1 MPPTTAEI
9 IAAAHVVVDIPVAW
23 GEMDALNHVN
33 NVSFF
38 RYLETSRVAF
48 LRALGP
54 GVGFDASDRRRGVG
68 FILQHAECRFRRP
81 VNFPDTLRVT
91 SSLVSIGDDRF
102 TLEHQVISTAT
113 DHVAAV
119 GRGTIVTYDYA
130 AHAKVSIPPVVRDAL
145 ARFPVRA
152 PE

>member
-38 RYLETSRVAF
+38 RYLETARVAF
-48 LRALGP
+48 IRSLG
-54 GVGFDASDRRRGVG
+54 VDVSDRRRDLG

-102 TLEHQVISTAT
+102 TLEHQVISSAT
-113 DHVAAV
+113 DHVAAI
-119 GRGTIVTYDYA
+119 GRGTIVTYDYS
-130 AHAKVSIPPVVRDAL
+130 AHSKVNIPPVVRAAL
-145 ARFPVRA
+145 GRFPIRVGD
-152 PE
+152 

>member
-38 RYLETSRVAF
+38 RYLETARVAF
-48 LRALGP
+48 IRALG
-54 GVGFDASDRRRGVG
+54 VDVSDRRRGLG

-91 SSLVSIGDDRF
+91 ASLVSIGDDRF

-130 AHAKVSIPPVVRDAL
+130 AHAKVSIPPIVREAI
-145 ARFPVRA
+145 ARFPIRA
-152 PE
+152 SE

>member
-9 IAAAHVVVDIPVAW
+9 IASAHVVVDIPVAW

-38 RYLETSRVAF
+38 RYLETARVGF
-48 LRALGP
+48 IRALG
-54 GVGFDASDRRRGVG
+54 VDVSDRRRGLG

-119 GRGTIVTYDYA
+119 GRGTIVTYDYSV
-130 AHAKVSIPPVVRDAL
+130 HAKVSIPPIVRDAL
-145 ARFPVRA
+145 ARFPIRA
-152 PE
+152 SE

>member
-33 NVSFF
+33 NVSYF
-38 RYLETSRVAF
+38 RYLETARVAF
-48 LRALGP
+48 IRALG
-54 GVGFDASDRRRGVG
+54 VDVSDRRRGLG

-91 SSLVSIGDDRF
+91 ASLVSIGDDRF
-102 TLEHQVISTAT
+102 ALEHQVISTAT

-130 AHAKVSIPPVVRDAL
+130 AHAKVSIPPIVREAL
-145 ARFPVRA
+145 ARFPIRA
-152 PE
+152 SE

>member
-38 RYLETSRVAF
+38 RYLETARVAF
-48 LRALGP
+48 IRALG
-54 GVGFDASDRRRGVG
+54 VDVSDRRRGLG

-91 SSLVSIGDDRF
+91 ASLVSIGDDRF

-130 AHAKVSIPPVVRDAL
+130 AHAKVSIPPIVREAL
-145 ARFPVRA
+145 ARFSIRA
-152 PE
+152 SE